1 MFEAE
6 VEMERRSS
14 FLPLLLMMCLVAAIV
29 GLGVYIVQQARHQTP
44 LTAQQAITV
53 VAASVRGPGSA
64 ITKFHTGLV
73 KSTGDEKPTDPIYRL
88 LDKAKLITLAPAPRG
103 AVVVSLTPQGEKII
117 SGIEGVKTEG
127 VKKEG
132 EKKEKD
138 GKGTT
143 LYQIPLARREFV
155 SIANVSMSGVNTAV
169 AEYNW
174 KWVPNQLGE
183 VFDASGPL
191 VKSFNLWDR
200 QTLINKNGV
209 DFYRESG
216 KRSTL
221 TLARAGREWNIA
233 AQ

>member
-1 MFEAE
+1 
-6 VEMERRSS
+6 
-14 FLPLLLMMCLVAAIV
+14 MMCLVAAIV

-44 LTAQQAITV
+44 LTAQQAFPV

-73 KSTGDEKPTDPIYRL
+73 KPTGDEKPTDPIYRL
-88 LDKAKLITLAPAPRG
+88 LDKAKLITVARAPRG
-103 AVVVSLTPQGEKII
+103 AMIVSLTPQGEKIL
-117 SGIEGVKTEG
+117 SGIEGVKIDGAKIEG
-127 VKKEG
+127 VKIEG
-132 EKKEKD
+132 VKIDGLKKEED
-138 GKGTT
+138 AIGARF
-143 LYQIPLARREFV
+143 YQVPLARREFV

-174 KWVPNQLGE
+174 KWVPNQLGK

-209 DFYRESG
+209 DFYSESG
-216 KRSTL
+216 KRSAL

>member
-14 FLPLLLMMCLVAAIV
+14 FLPLLLMMCLVAAII
-29 GLGVYIVQQARHQTP
+29 GLGAYIVQQARHQTP

-64 ITKFHTGLV
+64 IAKFHTGLV
-73 KSTGDEKPTDPIYRL
+73 KSTSDEKPTDPIYRL
-88 LDKAKLITLAPAPRG
+88 LDKAKLITLAPAPHG
-103 AVVVSLTPQGEKII
+103 AMVVSLTPQGEKIL
-117 SGIEGVKTEG
+117 SGINGVKIEGAKNDG
-127 VKKEG
+127 VKK
-132 EKKEKD
+132 D
-138 GKGTT
+138 AKGT
-143 LYQIPLARREFV
+143 LFYQVPLARREFV

-183 VFDASGPL
+183 IFDASGPL

-209 DFYRESG
+209 DFYSEGG

>member
-14 FLPLLLMMCLVAAIV
+14 FLPLVLMMCLVAAIV

-53 VAASVRGPGSA
+53 VAASVRGPGTA
-64 ITKFHTGLV
+64 VAKFHTGLV
-73 KSTGDEKPTDPIYRL
+73 KSTSEEKPTDPIYRL
-88 LDKAKLITLAPAPRG
+88 LDKAKLITMAPDSRG
-103 AVVVSLTPQGEKII
+103 AMVVSLTPQGEKII
-117 SGIEGVKTEG
+117 SSIEGVKIDG
-127 VKKEG
+127 VKIDG
-132 EKKEKD
+132 AKKEKD
-138 GKGTT
+138 AKGAV
-143 LYQIPLARREFV
+143 LYQVPLARREFV
-155 SIANVSMSGVNTAV
+155 SIANVSMSGVNAAV

-183 VFDASGPL
+183 IFDASSPL

-209 DFYRESG
+209 DFYSESG

-221 TLARAGREWNIA
+221 TLARAGREWNVA

>member
-14 FLPLLLMMCLVAAIV
+14 FLPLLLMMCLVAAIL

-53 VAASVRGPGSA
+53 VAATVRGPGSA

-88 LDKAKLITLAPAPRG
+88 LDKAKLITMAPAARG
-103 AVVVSLTPQGEKII
+103 AMVVSLTPQGEKILR
-117 SGIEGVKTEG
+117 GIEGVKIEG
-127 VKKEG
+127 D
-132 EKKEKD
+132 KEK
-138 GKGTT
+138 GANGA
-143 LYQIPLARREFV
+143 LSYEVPLARREFV

-209 DFYRESG
+209 DFYSESG
-216 KRSTL
+216 KRSAL
-221 TLARAGREWNIA
+221 TLARAGHEWNIA

>member
-14 FLPLLLMMCLVAAIV
+14 FLPLLLMMCLVAAII

-44 LTAQQAITV
+44 LTAQQAVTV

-64 ITKFHTGLV
+64 IAKFHTGLV
-73 KSTGDEKPTDPIYRL
+73 KSTSDEKPTDPIYRL

-103 AVVVSLTPQGEKII
+103 AMVVSLTPEGEKII
-117 SGIEGVKTEG
+117 SGINGVKIEG

-132 EKKEKD
+132 EKKEED
-138 GKGTT
+138 AKGAV
-143 LYQIPLARREFV
+143 LYQVPLARREFV

-169 AEYNW
+169 AQYNW
-174 KWVPNQLGE
+174 KWVPNQLGDI
-183 VFDASGPL
+183 FDASGPL

-200 QTLINKNGV
+200 QTLINKNGA
-209 DFYRESG
+209 DFYSEGG